1 MPLVEEID
9 QRRFNVIDSKVRRFY
24 QIPDSNPG
32 FRRAKIEQY
41 FRHIYH
47 SNAIEGNTLSL
58 AQTRSILETRL
69 AVGGKS
75 LLEQNEV
82 LGLDAALRFLNSTLL
97 RGHHTTITLSTI
109 LELHRHVL
117 SFVDPSEA
125 GNLRH
130 TQVFIAD
137 HNPPPPDSVLDLM
150 NELVTWLNGDQLSD
164 VHPIELAAL
173 THWKLVY
180 IHPFY
185 DGNGRTARL
194 LMNLILMRAGLPP
207 AIIKL
212 EDRQAYY
219 EHLKT
224 ANEGDVR
231 PFIRF
236 IASCTERTIDEY
248 LIAAEPHQ
256 IEPEVQR
263 LPSEPSVVKLELP
276 EPYSLSWSAWPFA
289 LSSIPTHKPQPPSAS
304 RRPIRYAEL
313 VDPIELPQVIYLEG

>member
-1 MPLVEEID
+1 THLGFLCFD
-9 QRRFNVIDSKVRRFY
+9 RFNTIDSKVRRFY

-32 FRRAKIEQY
+32 FRRVKIEQY

-47 SNAIEGNTLSL
+47 SNAIEGNTLTL

-75 LLEQNEV
+75 LMEQNEV

-109 LELHRHVL
+109 FELHRHIL

-125 GNLRH
+125 GNLRR

-137 HNPPPPDSVLDLM
+137 HNPPPPEAVLDLM
-150 NELVTWLNGDQLSD
+150 TELVSWLNGDQLSD

-212 EDRQAYY
+212 EDRLAYY

-224 ANEGDVR
+224 ANDGDVR

-236 IASCTERTIDEY
+236 IGSFNC
-248 LIAAEPHQ
+248 
-256 IEPEVQR
+256 V
-263 LPSEPSVVKLELP
+263 
-276 EPYSLSWSAWPFA
+276 
-289 LSSIPTHKPQPPSAS
+289 
-304 RRPIRYAEL
+304 L
-313 VDPIELPQVIYLEG
+313 VNN